1 MTVYVL
7 MIDFGYDEGKEL
19 LGVYSSMAEL
29 EAAEAGYRLGEHDS
43 FCVEERKLDGA
54 ALFSF

>member
-7 MIDFGYDEGKEL
+7 MIDFGYEGKEL

-29 EAAEAGYRLGEHDS
+29 ESAEAGYRLGENDS